1 MQSSKI
7 DFKQFATYSKPGPRY
22 TSYPTAIEFNE
33 NYTLDSYLQDLRADK
48 SPLSLYVHLPFCRSA
63 CYFCGCNV
71 IYTSKEENKAVYLE
85 YLKKELRLLKEAM
98 DTTKSVY
105 QLHFGGGTP
114 TFFNAQELEILIG
127 LLKETFPNFSKN
139 AEIACEIDPRFF
151 EQAQMEVLKEGGF
164 NRLSFGIQDFNE
176 KVQNAIHRIQSFELV
191 KKAIDLARS
200 FGITSINFDLIY
212 GLPYQSLETFKQT
225 LESCLLLDPDRL
237 AIFNYAHVPWIKKTM
252 RKIDETTLPQPA
264 EKLRILEWTI
274 SYLLQKGYQMIG
286 MDHFAKPD
294 DELFKSIQKGQ
305 LQRNFQ
311 GYSTQG
317 GTQTIGI
324 GLTSIGGGSNYYAQ
338 NYKDLPQYQ
347 NALDNHRLPF
357 VKGIQ
362 LNFDDKLRKAVI
374 MQLMSNFKLDF
385 NAINQQF
392 QIDFKE
398 YFKDALEEL
407 KPLSEVGLVM
417 IDEQGIKVS
426 QTGALMIRNIAMPF
440 DAYLKKF
447 NTNQKVFSKTI

>member
-1 MQSSKI
+1 MYSSKI

-33 NYTLDSYLQDLRADK
+33 NYTLDLYLKDLKEDS

-71 IYTSKEENKAVYLE
+71 IYTSKEENKAIYLK
-85 YLKKELRLLKEAM
+85 YLKKELQLLKNAM
-98 DTTKSVY
+98 DTTKPVY

-114 TFFNAQELEILIG
+114 TFFNAQELEILIE
-127 LLKETFPNFSKN
+127 LLKETFPNFDKN

-151 EQAQMEVLKEGGF
+151 EESQMKVLKLGGF

-191 KKAIDLARS
+191 GQSINLART
-200 FGITSINFDLIY
+200 FGIDSINFDLIY

-225 LESCLLLDPDRL
+225 LESCMCLNPDRL

-252 RKIDETTLPQPA
+252 RKIDETTLPEPA

-274 SYLLQKGYQMIG
+274 HYLHRKGYQMIG
-286 MDHFAKPD
+286 MDHFAKPE

-311 GYSTQG
+311 GYSTRG

-324 GLTSIGGGSNYYAQ
+324 GLTSIGGGNQYYAQ

-347 NALDNHRLPF
+347 SALDNHCLPF
-357 VKGIQ
+357 AKGIQ
-362 LNFDDKLRKAVI
+362 LSFDDRLRKAVI

-385 NAINQQF
+385 NAINTQF
-392 QIDFKE
+392 NIDFKE
-398 YFKDALEEL
+398 YFKSALEEL
-407 KPLSEVGLVM
+407 KPLQEEGLVALK
-417 IDEQGIKVS
+417 ESGIQVS
-426 QTGALMIRNIAMPF
+426 QTGALLIRNIAMSF
-440 DAYLKKF
+440 DAYLKKL